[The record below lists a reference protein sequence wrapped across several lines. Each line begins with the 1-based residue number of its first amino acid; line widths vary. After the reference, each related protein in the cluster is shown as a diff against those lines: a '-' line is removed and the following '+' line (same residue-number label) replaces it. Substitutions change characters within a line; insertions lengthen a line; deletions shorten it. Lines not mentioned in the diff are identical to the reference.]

1 MNAPESPAGARLEAP
16 PAAYTD
22 ADPQA
27 AWLDELVLAYH
38 ALDLDGQGSGV
49 AGHLS
54 ARAPG
59 AQTFWSHRFGTTFA
73 EMNRGELL
81 ESDFE
86 LKVLRGTPPIN
97 PTMHIHTRIY
107 VGRPDVNAIVHT
119 HGANT
124 LALSAIGASLEMC
137 AQPVAMF
144 HDDLAVLDEYEGIA
158 LRKDEGET
166 ICEALAGR
174 HALILAGHGL
184 LTVGATVGEAAFRAI
199 RLEAGAALQL
209 AAMAAGTL
217 RRLPEA
223 GLASAR
229 QFSLKVLPMQ
239 WAAILRDTRRHRP
252 WALGPM
258 D

>member
-1 MNAPESPAGARLEAP
+1 MNNPHAMKLQAGAPVRDAEPGGSQAEWLE
-16 PAAYTD
+16 
-22 ADPQA
+22 
-27 AWLDELVLAYH
+27 ELALAYH

-54 ARAPG
+54 ARRPG
-59 AQTFWSHRFGTTFA
+59 AQTFWSHRFGTTFG
-73 EMNRGELL
+73 EINRAELL
-81 ESDFE
+81 EADFE
-86 LKVLRGTPPIN
+86 LNVLRGTPPIN

-119 HGANT
+119 HGANV
-124 LALSAIGASLEMC
+124 LALSAIGATVEMC

-166 ICEALAGR
+166 ICEALGKR

-184 LTVGATVGEAAFRAI
+184 LTVGATIGEAAFRAI
-199 RLEAGAALQL
+199 RLEAGAAMQL

-217 RRLPEA
+217 RRLPEE

-229 QFSLKVLPMQ
+229 EFSLKVLPMQ
-239 WAAILRDTRRHRP
+239 WAAILRDTRRRRP
-252 WALGPM
+252 EALE
-258 D
+258 